1 MINVNGNR
9 VGTEQIER
17 CLWGVRVGGWRVRD
31 CAVVGAP
38 DFVKGDAPV
47 AFVAFRDGSAD
58 ARPGAT
64 KNQKPKSAAFRSRR
78 RRTPSTRRRSRRRGG
93 GGQELGAYAA
103 PDHVFVV
110 DALPKTITN
119 KTSRKA
125 LQLLLAG
132 EPASDASL
140 AGATRSP
147 IAAMVREWHKTGAT
161 TSAAG
166 PRDVLGPVHVFAP
179 RRAGPAI
186 VPGAGWLCMLAAETD
201 ARKLADVAF
210 MRGVHAADADV
221 RVTKRRKALQAT
233 VGNQVVLRAVVAAGA
248 AAPVGVGPTTFGG
261 AADVAGAVGSSP
273 PDADA
278 SARVSKRKRPSPPAT
293 EAKKPKPDDAA
304 REKKEAAAGVVVT
317 EEATAAQHYRRCGA
331 LRLEYSGAY
340 RAVAGV
346 EWSGHVF
353 RAEVKG
359 THLAAVLDAGLQV
372 ACAAVRAATFIPV
385 AVKDLFCTSPRRPGT
400 GPPAR
405 RTRASCTARSSSS
418 TPTSSW
424 RTCGT
429 SASRR
434 FRRNRREERRFEN
447 ARHGDVRGDG
457 TRALRA
463 RRGREAPATARR
475 AGRRTSRRSTAARRR
490 LTPRRR
496 SCVCGSSRRSSAWRL
511 CARWC
516 ARRCWT

>member
-1 MINVNGNR
+1 M
-9 VGTEQIER
+9 
-17 CLWGVRVGGWRVRD
+17 GGWRVRD

-64 KNQKPKSAAFRSRR
+64 KKPKTKKRGVPFAASPDAIDAAAFKSAAAAAVAK
-78 RRTPSTRRRSRRRGG
+78 
-93 GGQELGAYAA
+93 ELGAYAA

-119 KTSRKA
+119 KTSRKT

-140 AGATRSP
+140 ARRDALPP

-161 TSAAG
+161 TNARLDLATYWDRYTFSH
-166 PRDVLGPVHVFAP
+166 HVVQGRP
-179 RRAGPAI
+179 I

-278 SARVSKRKRPSPPAT
+278 SARASPSASARRLPRPKRKNQNPTTP
-293 EAKKPKPDDAA
+293 
-304 REKKEAAAGVVVT
+304 REKKKKRRRASWSRRRPPPRSTTAGAALCGWST
-317 EEATAAQHYRRCGA
+317 LGRTARWPG
-331 LRLEYSGAY
+331 
-340 RAVAGV
+340 
-346 EWSGHVF
+346 WSG
-353 RAEVKG
+353 
-359 THLAAVLDAGLQV
+359 
-372 ACAAVRAATFIPV
+372 
-385 AVKDLFCTSPRRPGT
+385 PGT
-400 GPPAR
+400 CSGR
-405 RTRASCTARSSSS
+405 RSRG
-418 TPTSSW
+418 
-424 RTCGT
+424 RTW
-429 SASRR
+429 RR
-434 FRRNRREERRFEN
+434 FWTPACRW
-447 ARHGDVRGDG
+447 
-457 TRALRA
+457 RA
-463 RRGREAPATARR
+463 RRCE
-475 AGRRTSRRSTAARRR
+475 
-490 LTPRRR
+490 RRR
-496 SCVCGSSRRSSAWRL
+496 SSRWR
-511 CARWC
+511 
-516 ARRCWT
+516 